1 MVVFTPCHAN
11 YSQKLLKAA
20 LIPIAEKTVLKLR
33 LIQPHNVHV

>member
-20 LIPIAEKTVLKLR
+20 LILIAEKTVLQLR
-33 LIQPHNVHV
+33 LIQLPKVHI